1 MEHLVN
7 DLLHCR
13 LQAWTFPAGIE
24 ARWLGEGILQLL
36 PTAPWRRAT
45 ILSAGVHGNETAPI
59 ELLLQLTHDLSQG
72 RQPLTQAL
80 LIVFGNLPAIR
91 AARRYLHNDLNRLFG
106 GRHLAV
112 TPGNESRRAFALEQA
127 VQAFYRAAD
136 AAGPVNRGHLDMHT
150 AIRGSLYRQF
160 ALLPAHAGDFS
171 PDFYQ
176 LLQASGMDAVVR
188 HTEAG
193 GTFTHFTCEKF
204 AAQSA
209 TLELG
214 KVMPFGVN
222 DLSLFAAADAAIRAW
237 IADAPLPPRD
247 KAPVDY
253 FLVEESIIKREAEFT
268 LNLAADVENFTALP
282 AGYEIARQAEKRW
295 VVQARAPYIL
305 FPNAGV
311 ATGQRAGLLLRAAA
325 LRLPQPA

>member
-36 PTAPWRRAT
+36 PTAPWRQAT

-176 LLQASGMDAVVR
+176 LLQASGIDVYKR
-188 HTEAG
+188 QQQHG
-193 GTFTHFTCEKF
+193 INH
-204 AAQSA
+204 
-209 TLELG
+209 ELTITR
-214 KVMPFGVN
+214 KKN
-222 DLSLFAAADAAIRAW
+222 RALFFCGE
-237 IADAPLPPRD
+237 
-247 KAPVDY
+247 Y
-253 FLVEESIIKREAEFT
+253 FYHRSGR
-268 LNLAADVENFTALP
+268 
-282 AGYEIARQAEKRW
+282 
-295 VVQARAPYIL
+295 ARAQNKPRGRVNVDCPTRRER
-305 FPNAGV
+305 FPSSYVPEINYV
-311 ATGQRAGLLLRAAA
+311 RQYDSRRF
-325 LRLPQPA
+325 

>member
-36 PTAPWRRAT
+36 PTAPWRQAT

-127 VQAFYRAAD
+127 VQALSRRRCGGAGQPWSSRYAHRHSRIAVSPVCAAPGPRRGFFARFLSA
-136 AAGPVNRGHLDMHT
+136 AAG
-150 AIRGSLYRQF
+150 Q
-160 ALLPAHAGDFS
+160 
-171 PDFYQ
+171 
-176 LLQASGMDAVVR
+176 
-188 HTEAG
+188 
-193 GTFTHFTCEKF
+193 
-204 AAQSA
+204 
-209 TLELG
+209 
-214 KVMPFGVN
+214 
-222 DLSLFAAADAAIRAW
+222 
-237 IADAPLPPRD
+237 RD
-247 KAPVDY
+247 G
-253 FLVEESIIKREAEFT
+253 R
-268 LNLAADVENFTALP
+268 
-282 AGYEIARQAEKRW
+282 R
-295 VVQARAPYIL
+295 RAPYRSGRHL
-305 FPNAGV
+305 HPFHLRKVRRAKRHPGAGESDAV
-311 ATGQRAGLLLRAAA
+311 RRQRSQPVRRRRRGDPGLDR
-325 LRLPQPA
+325 

>member
-36 PTAPWRRAT
+36 PTAPWRQAT

-127 VQAFYRAAD
+127 VQAFYRAAIR
-136 AAGPVNRGHLDMHT
+136 RGRSTVVISICTPPFADRCI
-150 AIRGSLYRQF
+150 ASLRCS
-160 ALLPAHAGDFS
+160 PAHAGDFS

-193 GTFTHFTCEKF
+193 GTFTHFH
-204 AAQSA
+204 
-209 TLELG
+209 LR
-214 KVMPFGVN
+214 KVRRAKRHPGAGE
-222 DLSLFAAADAAIRAW
+222 SDAVR
-237 IADAPLPPRD
+237 RQRSQ
-247 KAPVDY
+247 PVRRRRRGD
-253 FLVEESIIKREAEFT
+253 
-268 LNLAADVENFTALP
+268 P
-282 AGYEIARQAEKRW
+282 
-295 VVQARAPYIL
+295 
-305 FPNAGV
+305 
-311 ATGQRAGLLLRAAA
+311 GLDR
-325 LRLPQPA
+325 

>member
-36 PTAPWRRAT
+36 PTAPWRQAT

-112 TPGNESRRAFALEQA
+112 TQEMSRGGLLRWSRRCRLFIAPPIRRGRSTVVISICTPPFADRCIASL
-127 VQAFYRAAD
+127 RCP
-136 AAGPVNRGHLDMHT
+136 GPRRGF
-150 AIRGSLYRQF
+150 F
-160 ALLPAHAGDFS
+160 ARFH
-171 PDFYQ
+171 Q

-209 TLELG
+209 TWSWG
-214 KVMPFGVN
+214 K
-222 DLSLFAAADAAIRAW
+222 
-237 IADAPLPPRD
+237 
-247 KAPVDY
+247 
-253 FLVEESIIKREAEFT
+253 
-268 LNLAADVENFTALP
+268 
-282 AGYEIARQAEKRW
+282 
-295 VVQARAPYIL
+295 
-305 FPNAGV
+305 
-311 ATGQRAGLLLRAAA
+311 
-325 LRLPQPA
+325 

>member
-1 MEHLVN
+1 MEHPVN

-36 PTAPWRRAT
+36 PTAPWRQAT

-127 VQAFYRAAD
+127 VQAFIAPPIRRGRSTVVISICTPPFADRCIASLRCSRPTPGIFRPISISCCRPAGWTPSCAIPKRAAPSPISP
-136 AAGPVNRGHLDMHT
+136 AKVRRAKRHPGAGE
-150 AIRGSLYRQF
+150 S
-160 ALLPAHAGDFS
+160 
-171 PDFYQ
+171 
-176 LLQASGMDAVVR
+176 DAVRRQRSQPVR
-188 HTEAG
+188 RRRRG
-193 GTFTHFTCEKF
+193 D
-204 AAQSA
+204 
-209 TLELG
+209 
-214 KVMPFGVN
+214 P
-222 DLSLFAAADAAIRAW
+222 
-237 IADAPLPPRD
+237 
-247 KAPVDY
+247 
-253 FLVEESIIKREAEFT
+253 
-268 LNLAADVENFTALP
+268 
-282 AGYEIARQAEKRW
+282 
-295 VVQARAPYIL
+295 
-305 FPNAGV
+305 
-311 ATGQRAGLLLRAAA
+311 GLDR
-325 LRLPQPA
+325 

>member
-13 LQAWTFPAGIE
+13 LQAWTFPADIE

-36 PTAPWRRAT
+36 PTAPWRQAT

-136 AAGPVNRGHLDMHT
+136 AA
-150 AIRGSLYRQF
+150 
-160 ALLPAHAGDFS
+160 
-171 PDFYQ
+171 
-176 LLQASGMDAVVR
+176 
-188 HTEAG
+188 
-193 GTFTHFTCEKF
+193 
-204 AAQSA
+204 
-209 TLELG
+209 
-214 KVMPFGVN
+214 
-222 DLSLFAAADAAIRAW
+222 IRAW
-237 IADAPLPPRD
+237 IADAPLPSRD

-253 FLVEESIIKREAEFT
+253 FLVEESIIKREGEFT

>member
-7 DLLHCR
+7 DLLYCR

-36 PTAPWRRAT
+36 PTAPWRQAT

-136 AAGPVNRGHLDMHT
+136 AADKKRQREGEPGEDQADNRVDHRKEDFVEHQRGGG
-150 AIRGSLYRQF
+150 AIEKIIEPFDGAACQARDQY
-160 ALLPAHAGDFS
+160 LLVF
-171 PDFYQ
+171 
-176 LLQASGMDAVVR
+176 LQNGCSVV
-188 HTEAG
+188 
-193 GTFTHFTCEKF
+193 
-204 AAQSA
+204 
-209 TLELG
+209 L
-214 KVMPFGVN
+214 
-222 DLSLFAAADAAIRAW
+222 W
-237 IADAPLPPRD
+237 IAH
-247 KAPVDY
+247 
-253 FLVEESIIKREAEFT
+253 
-268 LNLAADVENFTALP
+268 
-282 AGYEIARQAEKRW
+282 YETFSRHGR
-295 VVQARAPYIL
+295 
-305 FPNAGV
+305 
-311 ATGQRAGLLLRAAA
+311 
-325 LRLPQPA
+325 

>member
-36 PTAPWRRAT
+36 PTAPWRQAT

-136 AAGPVNRGHLDMHT
+136 TAGPVNRGHLDMHT

-214 KVMPFGVN
+214 KVMPFGAN

-237 IADAPLPPRD
+237 IADAP
-247 KAPVDY
+247 
-253 FLVEESIIKREAEFT
+253 
-268 LNLAADVENFTALP
+268 
-282 AGYEIARQAEKRW
+282 
-295 VVQARAPYIL
+295 
-305 FPNAGV
+305 
-311 ATGQRAGLLLRAAA
+311 
-325 LRLPQPA
+325 

>member
-36 PTAPWRRAT
+36 PTAPWRQAT

-214 KVMPFGVN
+214 KVMPFGAN
-222 DLSLFAAADAAIRAW
+222 DLSLFAAADAAIR
-237 IADAPLPPRD
+237 
-247 KAPVDY
+247 
-253 FLVEESIIKREAEFT
+253 
-268 LNLAADVENFTALP
+268 
-282 AGYEIARQAEKRW
+282 
-295 VVQARAPYIL
+295 
-305 FPNAGV
+305 
-311 ATGQRAGLLLRAAA
+311 
-325 LRLPQPA
+325 

>member
-13 LQAWTFPAGIE
+13 LQAWTFPADIE

-36 PTAPWRRAT
+36 PATPWRQAT
-45 ILSAGVHGNETAPI
+45 ILSAGVHGNETAPT

-112 TPGNESRRAFALEQA
+112 TPGNESR
-127 VQAFYRAAD
+127 
-136 AAGPVNRGHLDMHT
+136 
-150 AIRGSLYRQF
+150 
-160 ALLPAHAGDFS
+160 
-171 PDFYQ
+171 

-214 KVMPFGVN
+214 KVMPFGAN

-237 IADAPLPPRD
+237 ISDAPLPARD

-253 FLVEESIIKREAEFT
+253 FLVEESIIKREGEFT
-268 LNLAADVENFTALP
+268 LNLAANVENFTALP

-325 LRLPQPA
+325 LHLPQPA

>member
-1 MEHLVN
+1 
-7 DLLHCR
+7 
-13 LQAWTFPAGIE
+13 
-24 ARWLGEGILQLL
+24 
-36 PTAPWRRAT
+36 
-45 ILSAGVHGNETAPI
+45 GNETAPI

-209 TLELG
+209 TLE
-214 KVMPFGVN
+214 
-222 DLSLFAAADAAIRAW
+222 
-237 IADAPLPPRD
+237 
-247 KAPVDY
+247 
-253 FLVEESIIKREAEFT
+253 
-268 LNLAADVENFTALP
+268 
-282 AGYEIARQAEKRW
+282 
-295 VVQARAPYIL
+295 
-305 FPNAGV
+305 
-311 ATGQRAGLLLRAAA
+311 
-325 LRLPQPA
+325 